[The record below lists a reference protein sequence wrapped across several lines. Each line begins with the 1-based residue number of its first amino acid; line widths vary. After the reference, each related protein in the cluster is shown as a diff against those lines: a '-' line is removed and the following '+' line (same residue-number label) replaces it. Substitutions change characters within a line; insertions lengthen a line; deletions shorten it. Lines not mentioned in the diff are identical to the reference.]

1 MIADESKQENI
12 VMKYWNLDNYRFTEA
27 IVLPNE
33 ENNSAVDR
41 ELTFQLNE
49 KYLKR
54 RLVAVL
60 NLKLVRSILIK
71 LNLKQ
76 LLQEI

>member
-1 MIADESKQENI
+1 
-12 VMKYWNLDNYRFTEA
+12 MKYWNLDEGTNRFVEA
-27 IVLPNE
+27 IVLPND

-41 ELTFQLNE
+41 QLTFQLNE

-54 RLVAVL
+54 RLVTVL
-60 NLKLVRSILIK
+60 DLKLVRSILIK